1 MKQVKITL
9 SILSFLVVFSYF
21 FATTAEAANTET
33 EPNDVKE
40 KASVIQQL
48 DEVEGT
54 ISNSTDVDFYQVTL
68 SKQGTYRLDSILGNE
83 ISTNRNHSD
92 SYKLKLYRSNGQLIQ
107 TSTTNGAYLDNEKF
121 YFQTIETTLEKG
133 TYYIEVLVTN
143 TRTSI
148 NNEAY
153 LLKSQF
159 NDGTVSITSLKANAT
174 SIQPANKT
182 IKWTATAKGAQ
193 LEYQFSV
200 YSNKK
205 WTIVQNYSFE
215 NTLLWKPQN
224 PGKYKVKVTVRN
236 TVSGKTVSKESNY
249 TIFKPSDFSI
259 VSFEANKKS
268 PQARGTKMTFTA
280 QAKGEYLEYRFR
292 VYDGGKWQ
300 TVKNYSSTKKYT
312 GYPYYKGKYKVAV
325 DVRQKGTTKVKT
337 KVITMNIKEAPSYSM
352 YLSYYLSSNSGEF
365 SVHNLGEGV
374 LKINKIQLYNG
385 KKMIYSYSPKN
396 WSVNPDGDKT
406 FKFTP
411 KNKLTKFN
419 NSTYSKVA
427 YTYDG
432 IKHTAELK

>member
-1 MKQVKITL
+1 MRLVKIISLL
-9 SILSFLVVFSYF
+9 SILFVFGCF
-21 FATTAEAANTET
+21 FSITAEAAKSET
-33 EPNDVKE
+33 EPNNVKE
-40 KASVIQQL
+40 QATIIKQL
-48 DEVEGT
+48 DEVEGI
-54 ISNSTDVDFYQVTL
+54 ISNSNDVDFYQVSL

-92 SYKLKLYRSNGQLIQ
+92 SYKLKLYHSNGQLIQ
-107 TSTTNGAYLDNEKF
+107 TSTTNESYLDNEKF
-121 YFQTIETTLEKG
+121 YFQTIETTLDKG
-133 TYYIEVLVTN
+133 TYYIEVQVTN
-143 TRTSI
+143 KGTSI

-153 LLKSQF
+153 LLLSQF
-159 NDGTVSITSLKANAT
+159 NDGSVSITSLKANAT
-174 SIQPANKT
+174 SIQPTNKT

-205 WTIVQNYSFE
+205 WTIIQNYSSE
-215 NTLLWKPQN
+215 NTLLWKPTN
-224 PGKYKVKVTVRN
+224 AGKYKVKVTVRN

-249 TIFKPSDFSI
+249 TIYKPSNFSI
-259 VSFEANKKS
+259 VSFKANKKS
-268 PQARGTKMTFTA
+268 PQARGTKMTYTV

-292 VYDGGKWQ
+292 VYDGGKWK
-300 TVKNYSSTKKYT
+300 TVKNYSNTKKYT

-352 YLSYYLSSNSGEF
+352 YLSYYLSNNSGEF
-365 SVHNLGEGV
+365 SVHNYGKGV
-374 LKINKIQLYNG
+374 LTIDKIQLYNG
-385 KKMIYSYSPKN
+385 KKLIYTHSPKN
-396 WSVNPDGDKT
+396 WKLNPDGDKT

-419 NSTYSKVA
+419 NSTYSKVT